1 MTKTEKYI
9 AVEVHAFGYGMQ
21 TLFQGVA
28 EVFSAMGMKAP
39 DTLEEQS
46 SKWQPDENTEGGL
59 DHHENAAEEPTADA
73 PDAHDGG
80 ADVPAADEAPA
91 SMSGEKTGQET
102 TAQTPQ
108 EEPAETPAGEKQ
120 KKSRKKKDDTPS
132 SVTQDDITRI
142 IVQKIKQNRN
152 NNEKIG
158 QLLKTYGA
166 ARVGDLP
173 ASKYEAF
180 ITDLAAI

>member
-9 AVEVHAFGYGMQ
+9 AVEAHAFGHGMQ

-39 DTLEEQS
+39 DTLKEQS
-46 SKWQPDENTEGGL
+46 SKWQPDENAEGGP
-59 DHHENAAEEPTADA
+59 DHHEDAAEKPTADA
-73 PDAHDGG
+73 PDGG

-91 SMSGEKTGQET
+91 SMSGEKTEQDT
-102 TAQTPQ
+102 PAQTPQ
-108 EEPAETPAGEKQ
+108 EEPAETPAEEKP